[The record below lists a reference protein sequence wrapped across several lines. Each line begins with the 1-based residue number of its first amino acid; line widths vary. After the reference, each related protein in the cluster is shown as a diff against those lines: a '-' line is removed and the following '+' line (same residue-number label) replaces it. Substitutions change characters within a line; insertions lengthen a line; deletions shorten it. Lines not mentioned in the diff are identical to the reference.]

1 MELLLCLIGLLFV
14 IEGIPYF
21 GFPDKMKLLMAYM
34 QEQDDST
41 LRVMG
46 AVSMA
51 IGLAILIIARTILS
65 TS

>member
-1 MELLLCLIGLLFV
+1 MELLLCVIGLLFV

-51 IGLAILIIARTILS
+51 IGLAIIIIARTILS

>member
-1 MELLLCLIGLLFV
+1 MELLLCVIGLLFV

-51 IGLAILIIARTILS
+51 IGLAIIIIARTMLS